1 MKSIQDTIPGRLA
14 ESPREQSLL
23 LFQVFTQEP
32 KTSHPSCLRSRST
45 ALGVRASLSRLQRL
59 RRGSGWAGGRAC
71 LPPSW
76 WAEGLGLSRGSPD
89 IPPTPQGHSHRPC
102 SAELPRAH
110 GRVLRS
116 PGGAWVSRAAFYTDA
131 APTPDRYPA
140 HPSLSLDSHSGCAW
154 AAVLPCPQGRFSRP
168 PRGAGD
174 RDRRGEQQGWRCL
187 PTAAQPRPGGRR
199 GTGDTRKAWRLVG
212 ARPLLPQGRVGIIQ
226 KWDLPGGEPQ
236 PERGGAGGC
245 VVRGGVTTPQG
256 LPPHQGRSFPG
267 AGPCRGIS

>member
-174 RDRRGEQQGWRCL
+174 RGQESVSSRAGDASPRPPSPVLEEGEELGTPGMRGGWRGPARYSPRDGWESSRSGTCPEGNRSPSVEVL
-187 PTAAQPRPGGRR
+187 AAV
-199 GTGDTRKAWRLVG
+199 LS
-212 ARPLLPQGRVGIIQ
+212 
-226 KWDLPGGEPQ
+226 E
-236 PERGGAGGC
+236 
-245 VVRGGVTTPQG
+245 GV
-256 LPPHQGRSFPG
+256 
-267 AGPCRGIS
+267 